1 MKRKLVTVLLITA
14 IAASTVGC
22 GKTANVKIDKD
33 LTMSIEQALYLTPG
47 EYSMYAAAGDPD
59 ETWEHVTYGDAEYY
73 KAKESIQ
80 QSASEFNKTE
90 NGKVTSDYVIF
101 NLPVDTEF
109 SDFLVTCPFSI
120 GYTNGHVSSD
130 DSSRVSFRMDDLGD
144 TSLGEYSQVYYAVK
158 DKKILEAKDITFNGI
173 VDCASGRKAKRFSI
187 KTSGVVGNVEV
198 FDGKSR
204 YCLDP
209 TLDSYVLKGDGK
221 YKIGVTLLGGASD
234 VITYTIDSI
243 KPQTNVKNKVTYKEM
258 KLITFKDDLSG
269 VRCALLDGKHI
280 KSGEIVTTK
289 GVHSLHVYDNAG
301 NVIKRVF
308 TIK

>member
-1 MKRKLVTVLLITA
+1 MKRKIITVLLVTTIA
-14 IAASTVGC
+14 ISIVGC
-22 GKTANVKIDKD
+22 GKTAMINIDKD
-33 LTMSIEQALYLTPG
+33 LSMDIEQSLYLTPG
-47 EYSMYAAAGDPD
+47 EYGMYAAAGNLK
-59 ETWEHVTYGDAEYY
+59 EIWENVSYGDSSYY
-73 KAKESIQ
+73 KTTERIKHT
-80 QSASEFNKTE
+80 ASEFNKTE
-90 NGKVTSDYVIF
+90 NGKVTSDYVIL
-101 NLPVDTEF
+101 NLPVNTEF
-109 SDFLVTCPFSI
+109 SDFLVTCPFNVA
-120 GYTNGHVSSD
+120 YTNGQMSSVVNNQVFFKK
-130 DSSRVSFRMDDLGD
+130 SDLGD

-158 DKKILEAKDITFNGI
+158 DKKLLEAKDITFNGI

-187 KTSGVVGNVEV
+187 KTSGVVGNIEV

-243 KPQTNVKNKVTYKEM
+243 KPQTNVKNKVTYKGM
-258 KLITFKDDLSG
+258 KRITFKDDLSG

-301 NVIKRVF
+301 NVTKRVF

>member
-33 LTMSIEQALYLTPG
+33 LTMSIDQALYLTPG

-73 KAKESIQ
+73 KVKESIQ

-130 DSSRVSFRMDDLGD
+130 DSSRVFFRMDNLGD

-158 DKKILEAKDITFNGI
+158 DKKLLEAKDIAFNGI
-173 VDCASGRKAKRFSI
+173 ADCASGKKAKRFSI

-204 YCLDP
+204 YCLNP
-209 TLDSYVLKGDGK
+209 TLDSYVLKGDGR
-221 YKIGVTLLGGASD
+221 YKIGVTLLGGAHD
-234 VITYTIDSI
+234 IITYTIDSI
-243 KPQTNVKNKVTYKEM
+243 KPQTNVKNKVTYREM
-258 KLITFKDDLSG
+258 KRITFKDDLSG

-280 KSGEIVTTK
+280 KSGKIVTGK

-301 NVIKRVF
+301 NVTKRVF

>member
-1 MKRKLVTVLLITA
+1 MQRKLITA
-14 IAASTVGC
+14 LLVTTIAISVVGC

-33 LTMSIEQALYLTPG
+33 LTMNIEQALYLTPG
-47 EYSMYAAAGDPD
+47 EYNMYTVTGDTK

-73 KAKESIQ
+73 KTKESIKQ
-80 QSASEFNKTE
+80 TASEFNKTE
-90 NGKVTSDYVIF
+90 NGKVTSDYVIL
-101 NLPVDTEF
+101 NLPVNTEF
-109 SDFLVTCPFSI
+109 SDFLVTCPFDVA
-120 GYTNGHVSSD
+120 YTNGHVSLD
-130 DSSRVSFRMDDLGD
+130 NHDEVFFRLDDLGD

-234 VITYTIDSI
+234 VLTYTIDSI

-280 KSGEIVTTK
+280 KSGKIITTK

-301 NVIKRVF
+301 NVTKRVF